1 MSHKLGICI
10 PYRNRESHLNEL
22 LPKLEKHLNNQNI
35 EYCVYVGHQV
45 DDKLFNRGTM
55 KNIAAE
61 KAIQDGCDYVAF
73 HDVDMLPHDETCDYS
88 YPDKTPLHIA
98 TKLSKYS
105 WSMGYEQY
113 FGGVVLFNKE
123 QLEKTNGYSNEYWDW
138 GQEDDDL
145 FWRCFYEG
153 YSDKN
158 IFETIENQKVYN
170 FNGESSSINFEPER
184 TITNNLFRDHTISV
198 LVSPDQQPKVVPIWL
213 VGDEDRKF
221 IEYPILRKDGSWT
234 WGLSF
239 NNSRALSTLN
249 FDMSNNPIYHW
260 TKSTENK
267 WTWFTVS
274 YKSDEQKLYIFSND
288 SMVSNNGDILKSKP
302 INLPNKFKSQSGR
315 GHFNIGKCNHQ
326 NIFFKGKIAE
336 LKIYN
341 RSFNS
346 FEECKHN
353 KDNVVYDINQNNSN
367 VLNDINITN
376 ESIEIEKS
384 VLPFRREGMFYCLP
398 HLDEG
403 LVNGKWVKGETTARN
418 EKRFVTE
425 MQQGKLNYKT
435 DGMNSLKY
443 ELVEM
448 IQHTEKCKIFNVKL

>member
-22 LPKLEKHLNNQNI
+22 LPKLEKHLNKQGI
-35 EYCVYVGHQV
+35 EYGVYVAHQV

-55 KNIAAE
+55 KNIAAV
-61 KAIQDGCDYVAF
+61 KAMEDGCDYVAF

-88 YPDKTPLHIA
+88 YPYDTPIHIA

-123 QLEKTNGYSNEYWDW
+123 HLVQTNGYSNNYWDW

-153 YSDKN
+153 HSDRK
-158 IFETIENQKVYN
+158 IYETIEDKEVHL
-170 FNGESSSINFEPER
+170 FNGKTSSLTFKSHRGLSTP
-184 TITNNLFRDHTISV
+184 LFRDHTISI
-198 LVSPDQQPKVVPIWL
+198 LVSPEQQPEVVPIWL
-213 VGDEDRKF
+213 VGDEERKF

-234 WGLSF
+234 WGISF

-249 FDMSNNPIYHW
+249 YDNVNSPLYHW
-260 TKSTENK
+260 SKAVENK

-288 SMVSNNGDILKSKP
+288 RLVSNNGDILKSKH
-302 INLPNKFKSQSGR
+302 IDLPNKIKSHPLMGDFHIGR
-315 GHFNIGKCNHQ
+315 CNHQ
-326 NIFFKGKIAE
+326 NTNFKGKIAE
-336 LKIYN
+336 LKIYD
-341 RSFNS
+341 RFFDT
-346 FEECKHN
+346 FEECKLN
-353 KDNVVYDINQNNSN
+353 NENIIYDMSN
-367 VLNDINITN
+367 DQDSIKNDVELQKETIEID
-376 ESIEIEKS
+376 ESI
-384 VLPFRREGMFYCLP
+384 LPYRREGKFYCLP

-403 LVNGKWVKGETTARN
+403 LVNGKWAKGETTARN

-425 MQQGKLNYKT
+425 MQQGKLEYKT
-435 DGMNSLKY
+435 DGINSLKY
-443 ELVEM
+443 ELVET
-448 IQHTEKCKIFNVKL
+448 IQHSIKCKMYNVKL